1 MGRAHAGVNLVSL
14 RTVHT
19 NAFHTA
25 LSVST
30 SAQAEE
36 LGAFVRATCASS
48 IDGSGGEQQ
57 TTAALQLLRELD
69 LDHDG
74 LIGMAEWRKYA
85 AWT

>member
-1 MGRAHAGVNLVSL
+1 MNLVSCAHSAHE
-14 RTVHT
+14 RISHR
-19 NAFHTA
+19 AF
-25 LSVST
+25 LLPL

-74 LIGMAEWRKYA
+74 LVGMAEWRKYA